1 MRSRSLALSLSR
13 SLALA
18 LSRALATFYLEQS
31 VTLIGK
37 LPTDMQTRPDILEKS
52 AGFKTSLAA
61 ILGTE

>member
-1 MRSRSLALSLSR
+1 MRSR
-13 SLALA
+13 A